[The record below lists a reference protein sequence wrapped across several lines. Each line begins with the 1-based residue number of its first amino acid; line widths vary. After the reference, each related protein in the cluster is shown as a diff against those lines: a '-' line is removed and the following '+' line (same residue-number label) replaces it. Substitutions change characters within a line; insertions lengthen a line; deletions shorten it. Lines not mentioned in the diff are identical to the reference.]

1 MVQNFLVCDGVV
13 ASARPANK
21 SLLARDA
28 KRALGILPDRMQMV
42 DCSVKI
48 ALQ

>member
-13 ASARPANK
+13 ASARVANK
-21 SLLARDA
+21 SLL
-28 KRALGILPDRMQMV
+28 DRRSHAMV